1 MMKKYLKIGIAGVIL
16 AMTLGTAG
24 CAKKEESGF
33 APELDTGKRVYMN
46 VTGFFGNFEALDQVI
61 VDFNQYYPNV
71 EFGYEQV
78 GGDNFDSYLEANP
91 NVDVMMT
98 SEDIFSKFGSEVMD
112 SCVDLAKKD
121 IDLSGIEPDMLQRG
135 YHDGKLLAIPMGQN
149 IYGMVVNVSL
159 LEKEGL
165 TVPEN
170 YEEFLK
176 VLEALKERG
185 YTPIQGPDQKVYAE
199 LTQNML
205 FDELL
210 SDDELYQDLLDGK
223 ESVVEALMPVA
234 EKLETVVENGY
245 TDLSVNQS
253 YPADNYD
260 QAILRF
266 FDGEVP
272 FWVCNTEKV
281 SGMKKR
287 ESKSESFQ
295 KSPFNYTFIY
305 PPLGEKGAYAYREP
319 WVGFSVNE
327 KAENY
332 DYAVEFVR
340 FLAQPDEIRKMGE
353 IKGIPSVA
361 VEKSDVEVYRNVLD
375 PQNVEMEC
383 VNEGKITP
391 AVMSNWYACA
401 SGYAEGKFASAKDML
416 EAFVKLCSG
425 QAVQ

>member
-1 MMKKYLKIGIAGVIL
+1 MKKYLKIGIAGVIL
-16 AMTLGTAG
+16 TMVLGTAG
-24 CAKKEESGF
+24 CGKKEESGF
-33 APELDTGKRVYMN
+33 TPELDTGKKVYMN

-61 VDFNQYYPNV
+61 VDFNRYYPNV
-71 EFGYEQV
+71 EFSYEQV

-98 SEDIFSKFGSEVMD
+98 SEDVFSKFGSEVID
-112 SCVDLAKKD
+112 SCADLAKED
-121 IDLSGIEPDMLQRG
+121 LDLSAIEPDMLQRG

-149 IYGMVVNVSL
+149 IYGMAVNVSL

-170 YEEFLK
+170 YEEFLN
-176 VLEALKERG
+176 VLTVLKERG
-185 YTPIQGPDQKVYAE
+185 YTSIQGPDQKVYAE
-199 LTQNML
+199 LTQSML

-210 SDDELYQDLLDGK
+210 SDEDLYQDLLDGK
-223 ESVVEALMPVA
+223 ESAVEALMPVA
-234 EKLETVVENGY
+234 EKLEKMVKNGY

-295 KSPFNYTFIY
+295 KSPFDYTFIY
-305 PPLGEKGAYAYREP
+305 PPLGEKGVYAYREP
-319 WVGFSVNE
+319 WFGFSVNE
-327 KAENY
+327 NGTNY

-340 FLAQPDEIRKMGE
+340 FLAQSDEIRKMGE
-353 IKGIPSVA
+353 IKGIPPVSE
-361 VEKSDVEVYRNVLD
+361 EKTEDTVYKNVYD
-375 PQNVEMEC
+375 PESLEMSC

-391 AVMSNWYACA
+391 EITADWYTCT
-401 SGYAEGKFASAKDML
+401 SGYAEGKYSSARDMM
-416 EAFVKLCSG
+416 EMFVKLCSG